1 MRNVKIL
8 DCTLRDGGYVNNWE
22 FSSSEIISIV
32 SLLNSANIDYIEAG
46 FVQKSYNPTKG
57 TLFYSFSELN
67 KQFLNTKFVDKLVVM
82 VKADKLPQ
90 KNIPNSKNSII
101 KTIRLI
107 FKKNYLQYGL
117 EYAKMLIDKGYRV
130 FINPTFCTNYTSDE
144 LINLACEINKINPF
158 AYSVVDSLGS
168 LSPLQAKE
176 MFDIF
181 DKNLNQNIT
190 LCFHYHN
197 NMQLSYQ
204 NAIEILKQNTQR
216 DIIIDSTVFGIG
228 RGAGNLQTELIMNYL
243 NKNFDTNYDIL
254 PIFEI
259 VKKHILPIKMYSKW
273 GSSIPYFLSA
283 INKCHPYYGRFLDT
297 NAKINAFKINSILKS
312 IPKDKKIYYD
322 SSCISTLFSLMMK

>member
-57 TLFYSFSELN
+57 TLFYSFSKLN

-158 AYSVVDSLGS
+158 AFSVVDSLGS

-228 RGAGNLQTELIMNYL
+228 RGAGNLQTELTLKYL
-243 NKNFDTNYDIL
+243 NENFGANYNLL
-254 PIFEI
+254 PVFEI
-259 VKKHILPIKMYSKW
+259 IKNYILPIKNKTKW